1 MSYAGERIARRRKAL
16 GISQEELAA
25 AIGTNQKQISRYEN
39 GHNAPTAEVLVAM
52 ARSLD
57 TTTDWLLGLS
67 DFEERPLRGENDL
80 NEDER
85 ELIRIYRSKPPSK
98 RRQVV
103 DIARVV

>member
-1 MSYAGERIARRRKAL
+1 MSNAGERIARRRKTL

-25 AIGTNQKQISRYEN
+25 LIGTNQKQISRYEN
-39 GHNAPTAEVLVAM
+39 GHNDPTADVLIAM
-52 ARSLD
+52 ARALE
-57 TTTDWLLGLS
+57 TTADWLLGLS
-67 DFEERPLRGENDL
+67 DVEERPLRGVTDL

-85 ELIRIYRSKPPSK
+85 ELILIYRSKPASK